1 MIVDCHVHLEWKNVG
16 GSEDAGDILRA
27 MDEAGVDKIF
37 LFSPR
42 PYEYEI
48 KKYVIFKES

>member
-48 KKYVIFKES
+48 